1 MELKYFW
8 GRDMDEALRA
18 VRATLGP
25 DALILETRS
34 VPGENGAGKG
44 MGVQITAV
52 QETPEA
58 AASSPP
64 STSADQRE
72 DDQTSAPGD
81 RQRQTTPVH
90 PRPPESV
97 HRELHE
103 VRQELAALQS
113 LFCWL
118 VPGVG
123 TGGLLEELVRQGVAP
138 HLLAHLLRETASIA
152 AGTDAREK
160 MRQVLTRSIPTGGDI
175 EAKKGKRQ
183 CLALI
188 GPTGVGKTTTVV
200 KLTVRLACRGDRRV
214 GWVSLDNRRI
224 AGAEQLAVY
233 AGVLGVP
240 YEAAENTEGLTQALG
255 RLSTC
260 DVVLIDTVGSNPRDT
275 AALEELAAFLAA
287 VPELQ
292 RALLLSATTNGADMT
307 AWVEMYRRVGFDS
320 LVFTKLDECTHFGP
334 LVTVALTCGCPLSYV
349 ANGQQVVSDL
359 EVANSEAIV
368 RLLLP

>member
-34 VPGENGAGKG
+34 VAGENGTGKG

-52 QETPEA
+52 RETNEA
-58 AASSPP
+58 AASSLPP
-64 STSADQRE
+64 ADAGQPE
-72 DDQTSAPGD
+72 DSRTLALGDQ
-81 RQRQTTPVH
+81 QRQTILMQD
-90 PRPPESV
+90 RSPELMS
-97 HRELHE
+97 RELEE

-118 VPGVG
+118 VPGIG

-138 HLLAHLLRETASIA
+138 HLLARLLRETASIA
-152 AGTDAREK
+152 GADEREK

-175 EAKKGKRQ
+175 ETKRGKRQ
-183 CLALI
+183 YLALI

-200 KLTVRLACRGDRRV
+200 KLTVRLACRGDRRI

-233 AGVLGVP
+233 AGILGVP
-240 YEAAENTEGLTQALG
+240 YEVAENAEGLAQALG
-255 RLSTC
+255 HLSAC
-260 DVVLIDTVGSNPRDT
+260 DVVLIDTSGTNPQDT

-307 AWVEMYRRVGFDS
+307 AWVERYQRVGFDS
-320 LVFTKLDECTHFGP
+320 LLFTKLDECTHFGP
-334 LVTVALTCGCPLSYV
+334 LVTVAVTCGRPLSYV
-349 ANGQQVVSDL
+349 TNGQQVANGL
-359 EVANSEAIV
+359 EVATSEAIV

>member
-52 QETPEA
+52 RETDEVA
-58 AASSPP
+58 TSAPP
-64 STSADQRE
+64 SGSIDQRE
-72 DDQTSAPGD
+72 DGQTSAPGD
-81 RQRQTTPVH
+81 QQRQTTLVQNG
-90 PRPPESV
+90 PPEAV
-97 HRELHE
+97 NRELQE

-123 TGGLLEELVRQGVAP
+123 TGGLLEELVRQGVSP
-138 HLLAHLLRETASIA
+138 HLLARLLRETASIA
-152 AGTDAREK
+152 GTDEREK

-175 EAKKGKRQ
+175 EAKRGKRQ

-200 KLTVRLACRGDRRV
+200 KLTVRLACREDCRI

-240 YEAAENTEGLTQALG
+240 YEVAENAEGLAQALG
-255 RLSTC
+255 HLSTC
-260 DVVLIDTVGSNPRDT
+260 DVVLIDTVGTNPRDT
-275 AALEELAAFLAA
+275 TALEELAAFLAA
-287 VPELQ
+287 VPELR

-307 AWVEMYRRVGFDS
+307 AWVEMYQRVGFDS
-320 LVFTKLDECTHFGP
+320 LLFTKLDECTHFGP
-334 LVTVALTCGCPLSYV
+334 LVTVALTCGRPLSYV
-349 ANGQQVVSDL
+349 TNGQQVVNGL